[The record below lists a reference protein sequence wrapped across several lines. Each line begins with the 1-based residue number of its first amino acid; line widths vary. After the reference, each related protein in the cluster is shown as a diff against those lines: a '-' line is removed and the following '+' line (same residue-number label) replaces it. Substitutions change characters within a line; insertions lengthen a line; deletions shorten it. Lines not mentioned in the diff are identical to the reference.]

1 MFKNCIQNAKLFLFR
16 KKRVNKTYEESETKY
31 RTISETAML
40 INEERLRATLKPAQI
55 GMSDRDLERDTWY
68 ASPIYYTML
77 GYEPIEGPSDK
88 KMLLKRTHPDDR
100 DIMRKKINSVLGQ
113 KKSHYSLEARILHT
127 DGSFRWYH
135 IIGHIIEKEN
145 QGKIKRMVGIRKD
158 ITNFKLAEEE
168 LKKSKRHLRTLID
181 TIPDLIWLKDP
192 QGVFL
197 QCNQHFEQLYGAPE
211 KEIVGK
217 TDYDF
222 VSKELADFFRKKDNE
237 ARAAGKPSI
246 NEEEVSFADGHKEIL
261 ETIKTPVFGY
271 DGELIG
277 VLGIGRD
284 ITQRKQIE
292 QALRENQRFLE
303 TLISNLPG
311 MVYRCK
317 NDVDWT
323 MEFLSEGCLSL
334 TGYKTEQLISS
345 KTISYGDI
353 IHEEDKKKVWKKV
366 QDMISLKQPFFIEYR
381 IIHANGTIKWVWE
394 QGRGVFS
401 ESGDLLFLEGFITD
415 ITERKQAENELKEN
429 EELFKILL
437 KLAPYP
443 IVLTDLNNRY
453 ILVNDAYF
461 NTNNISETN
470 VIGKTPA
477 ELGLVFDTATKEY
490 INKKMTAKGRVENVD
505 LSVTLG
511 NGEKKEFLY
520 SSVLIRWKNEPMI
533 LHSSI
538 DITEKKKTE
547 RELEKHRKHL
557 ELLVRKRTDEL
568 EASFEELR
576 ATNEELYIQK
586 EELQTALNTL
596 NATKEQLIQSEKM
609 ASLGVLSAGIAHEI
623 NNPLNFIHGGILS
636 IEYYLKEQST
646 VDLEQIK
653 PFINA
658 INEGVKRSAQIVTSL
673 SHYSRQ
679 DDLPMAE
686 CDIHTIIDN
695 CLIMLQN
702 QLKGKVE
709 VIKRYTEKKHTIFG
723 NEGKLHQAILNIIVN
738 AEQAIEKS
746 GSIEI
751 NTDIINKQMVISIKD
766 SGSGMNNETIEK
778 IFDPFFTTKDPGK
791 GTGLGLSIT
800 FNIIQEHNGKIEC
813 ESKINNGTKVIIR
826 LPIS

>member
-1 MFKNCIQNAKLFLFR
+1 
-16 KKRVNKTYEESETKY
+16 
-31 RTISETAML
+31 
-40 INEERLRATLKPAQI
+40 
-55 GMSDRDLERDTWY
+55 
-68 ASPIYYTML
+68 
-77 GYEPIEGPSDK
+77 
-88 KMLLKRTHPDDR
+88 
-100 DIMRKKINSVLGQ
+100 
-113 KKSHYSLEARILHT
+113 
-127 DGSFRWYH
+127 
-135 IIGHIIEKEN
+135 
-145 QGKIKRMVGIRKD
+145 
-158 ITNFKLAEEE
+158 
-168 LKKSKRHLRTLID
+168 
-181 TIPDLIWLKDP
+181 
-192 QGVFL
+192 
-197 QCNQHFEQLYGAPE
+197 
-211 KEIVGK
+211 
-217 TDYDF
+217 
-222 VSKELADFFRKKDNE
+222 
-237 ARAAGKPSI
+237 
-246 NEEEVSFADGHKEIL
+246 
-261 ETIKTPVFGY
+261 
-271 DGELIG
+271 
-277 VLGIGRD
+277 
-284 ITQRKQIE
+284 
-292 QALRENQRFLE
+292 
-303 TLISNLPG
+303 
-311 MVYRCK
+311 
-317 NDVDWT
+317 

-334 TGYKTEQLISS
+334 TGYKIEQLISS

-477 ELGLVFDTATKEY
+477 ELGLVFDSATEEY

-636 IEYYLKEQST
+636 IEFYLKEQST

-686 CDIHTIIDN
+686 CDIHTI
-695 CLIMLQN
+695 
-702 QLKGKVE
+702 
-709 VIKRYTEKKHTIFG
+709 
-723 NEGKLHQAILNIIVN
+723 
-738 AEQAIEKS
+738 
-746 GSIEI
+746 
-751 NTDIINKQMVISIKD
+751 
-766 SGSGMNNETIEK
+766 
-778 IFDPFFTTKDPGK
+778 
-791 GTGLGLSIT
+791 
-800 FNIIQEHNGKIEC
+800 
-813 ESKINNGTKVIIR
+813 
-826 LPIS
+826 